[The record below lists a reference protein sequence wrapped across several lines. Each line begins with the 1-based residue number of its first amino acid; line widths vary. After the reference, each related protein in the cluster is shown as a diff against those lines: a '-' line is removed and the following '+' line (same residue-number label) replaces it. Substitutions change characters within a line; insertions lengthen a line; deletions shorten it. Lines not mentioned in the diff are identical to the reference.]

1 MSKETYKTEIFGT
14 EVFLI
19 ADWSQSASPI
29 WMKFGDGDAYCT
41 GRQVA
46 DFGHKKYSAMRHYLE
61 EYVVE
66 GGDDPEDFESE
77 IDAAIDA
84 MVETNDERVD
94 FEAEDEVAAAHR
106 PAVPRP

>member
-1 MSKETYKTEIFGT
+1 MSNETHKTEIFGT

-29 WMKFGDGDAYCT
+29 WLKFGDGDAYCT
-41 GRQVA
+41 GQQVA

-77 IDAAIDA
+77 IDAAVDA
-84 MVETNDERVD
+84 MTEVD
-94 FEAEDEVAAAHR
+94 DR
-106 PAVPRP
+106 PHQPTLPRP